1 MEEKQFQK
9 VEQWFTTLNERIG
22 DVRQSINEKTGDIRQ
37 SIDGLATK
45 RMVENRFDM
54 LAASMKNLLDRMIKL
69 EERFGKQDMEVI
81 ILKLAVK
88 KLEDDVEI
96 LRQRVH

>member
-54 LAASMKNLLDRMIKL
+54 LAASMQNLLDRMIKL
-69 EERFGKQDMEVI
+69 EERFGKQDTEVI

-88 KLEDDVEI
+88 KLEQDFEI
-96 LRQRVH
+96 LRQRIH

>member
-54 LAASMKNLLDRMIKL
+54 LAASMQNLLDRMIKL
-69 EERFGKQDMEVI
+69 EERFGKRDMEVI